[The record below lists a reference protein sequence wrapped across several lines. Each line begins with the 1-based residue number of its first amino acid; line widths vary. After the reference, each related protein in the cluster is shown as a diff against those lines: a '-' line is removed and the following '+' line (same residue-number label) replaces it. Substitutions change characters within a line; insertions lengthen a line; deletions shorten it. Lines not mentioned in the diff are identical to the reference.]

1 MIIYAAQPWLR
12 VGRRYVLLLEG
23 KAGVGGL
30 PSPFLISSKGLVFVL
45 PNREQVFKAGS
56 FLGPGP
62 LEELGMGRGLHI
74 QPPEKKPEATGPPS
88 VQERCRLDSGALLSP
103 AWLGYGPSSQVP
115 FLFVLLPV
123 SLVNEA
129 WLLIGGEKDVKLI
142 PTLIKTVS
150 RLNMYEHILIWGLSR
165 KEN

>member
-1 MIIYAAQPWLR
+1 MGA
-12 VGRRYVLLLEG
+12 
-23 KAGVGGL
+23 
-30 PSPFLISSKGLVFVL
+30 SPFLISSKGLVFVL
-45 PNREQVFKAGS
+45 PNREQVCKAGS
-56 FLGPGP
+56 F
-62 LEELGMGRGLHI
+62 LGMGRGLHI
-74 QPPEKKPEATGPPS
+74 QPPERKPEAAGPPS
-88 VQERCRLDSGALLSP
+88 VQERCRLNSGALLSP
-103 AWLGYGPSSQVP
+103 AWLGYGPSSQAP